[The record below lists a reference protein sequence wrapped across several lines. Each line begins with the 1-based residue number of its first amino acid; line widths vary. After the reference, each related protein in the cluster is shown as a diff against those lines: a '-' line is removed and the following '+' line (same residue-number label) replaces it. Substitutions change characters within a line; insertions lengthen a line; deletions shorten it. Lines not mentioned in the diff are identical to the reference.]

1 MTMGEFLYAVTE
13 QIRCKK
19 AREPIGEELKN
30 HILDQ
35 ARDYEQSGL
44 EKEEAL
50 EKAVAEM
57 GDPVEIGAAMDR
69 IHRPKMS
76 WSVMI
81 LVGVISICSIILHA
95 VLRKYSA
102 EPDMGNYY
110 LKTQIRYT
118 IIGYLIML
126 GICRLDYSFLGKKSR
141 LTAIF
146 FLAFMIGGT
155 LFLGRQYHGVTR
167 YINLGGGLPDIN
179 VCIGMWLFVPIYAA
193 VLYGYRGQGYD
204 VLWKLFLWAAV
215 PVLFVWMI
223 PSLFT
228 ACVLGL
234 SFVILFSV
242 AVWKGWYHIRK
253 KAVLCVLWSVILG
266 VPLLLAGMAFL
277 NNGESRLLAVYQIQR
292 LQAFL
297 SNDPNYNYLGNMA
310 QSIIQNSYL
319 VGRNEENL
327 IHAANA
333 LPGYNSDYIFVS
345 LIAAYGT
352 LAGILAAMLFIWMI
366 GKIFRIS
373 FGQKNQ
379 LGMIIGCGCG
389 VIFLIQT
396 VLCILENLNLFPA
409 TSVIL
414 PFVSCGG
421 GEIVTSYILLG
432 LVLSIYRYQNILP
445 EKYAGKMR
453 KELCGSEKE
462 IA

>member
-1 MTMGEFLYAVTE
+1 MTMGEFLYTVTE

-19 AREPIGEELKN
+19 AREPIGQELKN

-35 ARDYEQSGL
+35 AWDYEQSGL
-44 EKEEAL
+44 GKEEAL

-69 IHRPKMS
+69 IHRPKIS

-81 LVGVISICSIILHA
+81 LVGVISILSIVLHA

-110 LKTQIRYT
+110 LRTQIRYT
-118 IIGYLIML
+118 IIGYIVML
-126 GICRLDYSFLGKKSR
+126 AVCRLDYSFLGKKSK
-141 LTAIF
+141 LTGIL
-146 FLAFMIGGT
+146 FLAFMIGGI
-155 LFLGRQYHGVTR
+155 LLSGRTYHGVTR
-167 YINLGGGLPDIN
+167 YIHLGGGLPDIN

-193 VLYGYRGQGYD
+193 LLYGYRGQGYA

-215 PVLFVWMI
+215 PVLFAWMI
-223 PSLFT
+223 PSLST
-228 ACVLGL
+228 ACSLGL

-242 AVWKGWYHIRK
+242 AVWKDWYRIPK
-253 KAVLCVLWSVILG
+253 KAVLCVLWSVILA
-266 VPLLLAGMAFL
+266 VPLLLAGVVSL
-277 NNGESRLLAVYQIQR
+277 NTGKSRLMPSYQLQR

-297 SNDPNYNYLGNMA
+297 TNDSEYSYLGNMA
-310 QSIIQNSYL
+310 HSIIQNSYL

-327 IHAANA
+327 FQAANA
-333 LPGYNSDYIFVS
+333 VPGYNSDYIFVS
-345 LIAAYGT
+345 LMAAYGT
-352 LAGILAAMLFIWMI
+352 LAGILVAMVFVWMI

-389 VIFLIQT
+389 VIFQIQT
-396 VLCILENLNLFPA
+396 VLCVLVNLNLFPA
-409 TSVIL
+409 TSVTM
-414 PFVSCGG
+414 PFLSSGG
-421 GEIVTSYILLG
+421 GGIVTSYILLG

-445 EKYAGKMR
+445 EKPAEKTR
-453 KELCGSEKE
+453 KEICGSQKE